1 MGVGDLVLALMALSL
16 IFSGVVILSE
26 RVLFAARP
34 QAQAPQAPI
43 PGSSAALEESEPQPE
58 AVLRVGP
65 ERSALVLPDR
75 QVAIPYT
82 DFRVIAAS
90 GNYLTPGMRL
100 RVEGMVPDEAAR
112 IAAYSLEVM
121 GAPVIFAEEEQA

>member
-1 MGVGDLVLALMALSL
+1 MGVGDLVITLLAISF
-16 IFSGVVILSE
+16 IFSGLVILIGHFDSRP
-26 RVLFAARP
+26 RVKTDQEP
-34 QAQAPQAPI
+34 V
-43 PGSSAALEESEPQPE
+43 PGPSAALEEAEPQPE

-82 DFRVIAAS
+82 DFRAIAAS

-100 RVEGMVPDEAAR
+100 RVEGLVPDEAAR

-121 GAPVIFAEEEQA
+121 GAPVIFAEAEET